1 MASYA
6 YPEQTTS
13 SGEGAIKGAITGS
26 QYGGMAGAI
35 AGGIYGWAS
44 QKKRNKAQKAA
55 QDKLTEALN
64 NRPVYKRQA
73 EWDENVKQAKGVQS
87 MYEPLTK
94 TNTLPGQAYMQNRI
108 DANSANTVSQGVATG
123 VTSPSQLVQ
132 LLAGA
137 NKTQQDAQVDLSIAG
152 AQNRQANMGN
162 YANATNTVMGA
173 NKDLAR
179 EKDVEWDTNVQQ
191 PWITQTDMARD
202 TFSDAIGRNR
212 KKSDQESAAAM
223 NSLNY
228 QRDFITSMIPMI
240 AGGGT
245 GGKGLNFKGKQKGVR
260 SESALIQNNDANG
273 GYYDQQNF
281 G

>member
-13 SGEGAIKGAITGS
+13 PMEGSAKGAITGS
-26 QYGGMAGAI
+26 QYGGQIGAYI
-35 AGGIYGWAS
+35 GGVFGYLS
-44 QKKRNKAQKAA
+44 QKKRNKAQQSA

-179 EKDVEWDTNVQQ
+179 GKDVEWDTNVQQ
-191 PWITQTDMARD
+191 PWLNQVGMAKD
-202 TFSDAIGRNR
+202 TFNDAIGRNR

-240 AGGGT
+240 AGGGA
-245 GGKGLNFKGKQKGVR
+245 GGMAKTSGIGSGQAVSGG
-260 SESALIQNNDANG
+260 SSAGTWNNG
-273 GYYDQQNF
+273 RLTR
-281 G
+281 

>member
-13 SGEGAIKGAITGS
+13 PMEGSAKGAITGS
-26 QYGGMAGAI
+26 QYGGQIGAYI
-35 AGGIYGWAS
+35 GGVFGYLS
-44 QKKRNKAQKAA
+44 QKKRNKAQQSA

-240 AGGGT
+240 AGGGA
-245 GGKGLNFKGKQKGVR
+245 GGMAKTSGIGSGQAVSGG
-260 SESALIQNNDANG
+260 SSAGTWNNG
-273 GYYDQQNF
+273 RLTR
-281 G
+281 

>member
-179 EKDVEWDTNVQQ
+179 EKDVEWETNVQQ

-240 AGGGT
+240 AGGGA
-245 GGKGLNFKGKQKGVR
+245 GGGGIAKTSGIGIGSGQTA
-260 SESALIQNNDANG
+260 SASAGSWNNG
-273 GYYDQQNF
+273 RLTR
-281 G
+281 

>member
-1 MASYA
+1 M
-6 YPEQTTS
+6 
-13 SGEGAIKGAITGS
+13 EGSAKGAITGS
-26 QYGGMAGAI
+26 QYGGQIGAYI
-35 AGGIYGWAS
+35 GGVFGYLS
-44 QKKRNKAQKAA
+44 QKKRNKAQQSA
-55 QDKLTEALN
+55 QDKLTKALN

-162 YANATNTVMGA
+162 YASATNTVMGA

-202 TFSDAIGRNR
+202 TFNDALGRNR

-240 AGGGT
+240 AGGGA
-245 GGKGLNFKGKQKGVR
+245 GGGGIAKTSGIGIGSGQTA
-260 SESALIQNNDANG
+260 SASAGSWNNG
-273 GYYDQQNF
+273 RLTR
-281 G
+281 

>member
-13 SGEGAIKGAITGS
+13 PMEGSAKGAITGS
-26 QYGGMAGAI
+26 QYGGQIGAYI
-35 AGGIYGWAS
+35 GGVFGYLS
-44 QKKRNKAQKAA
+44 QKKRNKAQQSA

-191 PWITQTDMARD
+191 PWLNQVGMAKD
-202 TFSDAIGRNR
+202 TFNDAIGRNR

-240 AGGGT
+240 AGGGA
-245 GGKGLNFKGKQKGVR
+245 GGMAKTSGIGSGQAVSGG
-260 SESALIQNNDANG
+260 SSAGTWNNG
-273 GYYDQQNF
+273 RLTR
-281 G
+281 

>member
-240 AGGGT
+240 AGGGA
-245 GGKGLNFKGKQKGVR
+245 GGGGIAKTSGIGIGSGQTA
-260 SESALIQNNDANG
+260 SASAGSWNNG
-273 GYYDQQNF
+273 RLTR
-281 G
+281 

>member
-13 SGEGAIKGAITGS
+13 PMEGSAKGAITGS
-26 QYGGMAGAI
+26 QYGGQIGAYI
-35 AGGIYGWAS
+35 GGVFGYLS
-44 QKKRNKAQKAA
+44 QKKRNKAQQSA

-191 PWITQTDMARD
+191 PWLNQVGMAKD
-202 TFSDAIGRNR
+202 TFNDAIGRNR

-240 AGGGT
+240 AGGGA
-245 GGKGLNFKGKQKGVR
+245 GGMAKTSGIGSGQAVSGG
-260 SESALIQNNDANG
+260 SSAGTWNNG
-273 GYYDQQNF
+273 RYTRG
-281 G
+281 

>member
-191 PWITQTDMARD
+191 PWLNQVGMAKD
-202 TFSDAIGRNR
+202 TFNDAIGRNR

-240 AGGGT
+240 AGGGA
-245 GGKGLNFKGKQKGVR
+245 GGMAKTSGIGSGQAVSGG
-260 SESALIQNNDANG
+260 SSAGTWNNG
-273 GYYDQQNF
+273 RLTR
-281 G
+281 

>member
-13 SGEGAIKGAITGS
+13 PMEGSAKGAITGS
-26 QYGGMAGAI
+26 QYGGQIGAYI
-35 AGGIYGWAS
+35 GGVFGYLS
-44 QKKRNKAQKAA
+44 QKKRNKAQQSA
-55 QDKLTEALN
+55 QDKLTKALN

-202 TFSDAIGRNR
+202 TFNDALGRNR

-240 AGGGT
+240 AGGGA
-245 GGKGLNFKGKQKGVR
+245 GGMAKTSGIGSGQAVSGG
-260 SESALIQNNDANG
+260 SSAGTWNNG
-273 GYYDQQNF
+273 RLTR
-281 G
+281 

>member
-13 SGEGAIKGAITGS
+13 PMEGSAKGAITGS
-26 QYGGMAGAI
+26 QYGGQIGAYI
-35 AGGIYGWAS
+35 GGVFGYLS

-191 PWITQTDMARD
+191 PWLNQVGMAKD
-202 TFSDAIGRNR
+202 TFNDAIGRNR

-245 GGKGLNFKGKQKGVR
+245 GGMAKTSGIGSGQTA
-260 SESALIQNNDANG
+260 SASAGSWNNG
-273 GYYDQQNF
+273 RLTRLTR
-281 G
+281 

>member
-1 MASYA
+1 MEFSF
-6 YPEQTTS
+6 PKLTTTG
-13 SGEGAIKGAITGS
+13 GEGAIKGAITGS
-26 QYGGMAGAI
+26 QYGGTTGAMI
-35 AGGIYGWAS
+35 GAAYGLFS
-44 QKKRNKAQKAA
+44 QKKRNKAQQSA
-55 QDKLTEALN
+55 QDKLSEALN

-87 MYEPLTK
+87 MFEPLTK

-108 DANSANTVSQGVATG
+108 DANAANTVAQGVATG

-162 YANATNTVMGA
+162 YASATNTVMGA

-202 TFSDAIGRNR
+202 TFNDAIGRNR

-240 AGGGT
+240 AGA
-245 GGKGLNFKGKQKGVR
+245 KGIK
-260 SESALIQNNDANG
+260 SEQSLMKKNNASG
-273 GYYDQQNF
+273 GYQDYQNF

>member
-1 MASYA
+1 M
-6 YPEQTTS
+6 
-13 SGEGAIKGAITGS
+13 EGAAKGAITGS
-26 QYGGMAGAI
+26 QYGGTTGAMI
-35 AGGIYGWAS
+35 GAAYGYLS
-44 QKKRNKAQKAA
+44 QKKRNKSQKSA

-73 EWDENVKQAKGVQS
+73 EWDENVKQAKGVQA
-87 MYEPLTK
+87 MFEPLTK

-108 DANSANTVSQGVATG
+108 DANAANTVSQGVATG
-123 VTSPSQLVQ
+123 ITSPSQLVQ

-162 YANATNTVMGA
+162 YASATNTVMGA

-212 KKSDQESAAAM
+212 KKSDQESAAAI

-240 AGGGT
+240 AGGGA
-245 GGKGLNFKGKQKGVR
+245 GGMAKTSGIGSGQAVSGG
-260 SESALIQNNDANG
+260 SSAGTWNNG
-273 GYYDQQNF
+273 RYTRG
-281 G
+281 

>member
-13 SGEGAIKGAITGS
+13 PMEGAAKGAITGS
-26 QYGGMAGAI
+26 QYGGQVGAAI
-35 AGGIYGWAS
+35 GGVYGYLS
-44 QKKRNKAQKAA
+44 QKKRNKAQQSA

-240 AGGGT
+240 AGGGA
-245 GGKGLNFKGKQKGVR
+245 GGMAKTSGIGSGQAVSGG
-260 SESALIQNNDANG
+260 SSAGTWNNG
-273 GYYDQQNF
+273 RLTR
-281 G
+281 

>member
-13 SGEGAIKGAITGS
+13 PMEGAAKGAITGS
-26 QYGGMAGAI
+26 QYGGQVGAAI
-35 AGGIYGWAS
+35 GGVYGYLS
-44 QKKRNKAQKAA
+44 QKKRNKAQQSA

-191 PWITQTDMARD
+191 PWLNQVGMAKD
-202 TFSDAIGRNR
+202 TFNDAIGRNR

-240 AGGGT
+240 AGGGA
-245 GGKGLNFKGKQKGVR
+245 GGMAKTSGIGSGQAVSGG
-260 SESALIQNNDANG
+260 SSAGTWNNG
-273 GYYDQQNF
+273 RLTRLTR
-281 G
+281 

>member
-1 MASYA
+1 MATYA

-13 SGEGAIKGAITGS
+13 PMEGAAKGAITGS
-26 QYGGMAGAI
+26 QYGGTTGAMI
-35 AGGIYGWAS
+35 GAAYGYLS
-44 QKKRNKAQKAA
+44 QKKRNKSQKSA

-73 EWDENVKQAKGVQS
+73 EWDENVKQAKGVQA
-87 MYEPLTK
+87 MFEPLTK

-108 DANSANTVSQGVATG
+108 DANAANTVSQGVATG
-123 VTSPSQLVQ
+123 ITSPSQLVQ

-162 YANATNTVMGA
+162 YASATNTVMGA

-212 KKSDQESAAAM
+212 KKSDQESAAAI

-240 AGGGT
+240 AGGGA
-245 GGKGLNFKGKQKGVR
+245 GGMAKTSGIGSGQAVSGG
-260 SESALIQNNDANG
+260 SSAGTWNNG
-273 GYYDQQNF
+273 RYTRG
-281 G
+281 

>member
-13 SGEGAIKGAITGS
+13 PMEGSAKGAITGS
-26 QYGGMAGAI
+26 QYGGQIGAYI
-35 AGGIYGWAS
+35 GGVFGYLS
-44 QKKRNKAQKAA
+44 QKKRNKAQQSV
-55 QDKLTEALN
+55 QDKLTKALN

-191 PWITQTDMARD
+191 PWLNQVGMAKD
-202 TFSDAIGRNR
+202 TFNDAIGRNR

-240 AGGGT
+240 AGGGA
-245 GGKGLNFKGKQKGVR
+245 GGMAKTSGIGSGQAVSGG
-260 SESALIQNNDANG
+260 SSAGTWNNG
-273 GYYDQQNF
+273 RYTRG
-281 G
+281 

>member
-13 SGEGAIKGAITGS
+13 PMEGSAKGAITGS
-26 QYGGMAGAI
+26 QYGGQVGAAI
-35 AGGIYGWAS
+35 GGVYGYLS
-44 QKKRNKAQKAA
+44 QKKRNKAQQSA
-55 QDKLTEALN
+55 QDKLTKALN

-191 PWITQTDMARD
+191 PWLNQVGMAKD
-202 TFSDAIGRNR
+202 TFNDAIGRNR

-240 AGGGT
+240 AGGGA
-245 GGKGLNFKGKQKGVR
+245 GGMAKTSGIGSGQAVSGG
-260 SESALIQNNDANG
+260 SSAGTWNNG
-273 GYYDQQNF
+273 RLTR
-281 G
+281 

>member
-13 SGEGAIKGAITGS
+13 PMEGSAKGAITGS
-26 QYGGMAGAI
+26 QYGGQIGAYI
-35 AGGIYGWAS
+35 GGVFGYLS
-44 QKKRNKAQKAA
+44 QKKRNKAQQSA
-55 QDKLTEALN
+55 QDKLTKALN

-162 YANATNTVMGA
+162 YASATNTVMGA

-202 TFSDAIGRNR
+202 TFNDALGRNR

-240 AGGGT
+240 AGGGA
-245 GGKGLNFKGKQKGVR
+245 GGGGIAKTSGIGIGSGQTA
-260 SESALIQNNDANG
+260 SASAGSWNNG
-273 GYYDQQNF
+273 RLTR
-281 G
+281 

>member
-1 MASYA
+1 M
-6 YPEQTTS
+6 
-13 SGEGAIKGAITGS
+13 EGSAKGAITGS
-26 QYGGMAGAI
+26 QYGGQIGAYI
-35 AGGIYGWAS
+35 GGVFGYLS
-44 QKKRNKAQKAA
+44 QKKRNKAQQSV
-55 QDKLTEALN
+55 QDKLTKALN

-191 PWITQTDMARD
+191 PWLNQVGMAKD
-202 TFSDAIGRNR
+202 TFNDAIGRNR

-240 AGGGT
+240 AGGGA
-245 GGKGLNFKGKQKGVR
+245 GGMAKTSGIGSGQAVSGG
-260 SESALIQNNDANG
+260 SSAGTWNNG
-273 GYYDQQNF
+273 RYTRG
-281 G
+281 

>member
-1 MASYA
+1 M
-6 YPEQTTS
+6 
-13 SGEGAIKGAITGS
+13 EGSAKGAITGS
-26 QYGGMAGAI
+26 QYGGQIGAYI
-35 AGGIYGWAS
+35 GGVFGYLS
-44 QKKRNKAQKAA
+44 QKKRNKAQKSA

-191 PWITQTDMARD
+191 PWLNQVGMAKD
-202 TFSDAIGRNR
+202 TFNDAIGRNR

-240 AGGGT
+240 AGGGA
-245 GGKGLNFKGKQKGVR
+245 GGMAKTSGIGSGQAVSGG
-260 SESALIQNNDANG
+260 SSAGTWNNG
-273 GYYDQQNF
+273 RLTR
-281 G
+281 

>member
-1 MASYA
+1 M
-6 YPEQTTS
+6 
-13 SGEGAIKGAITGS
+13 EGAAKGAITGS
-26 QYGGMAGAI
+26 QYGGQVGAAI
-35 AGGIYGWAS
+35 GGVYGYLS
-44 QKKRNKAQKAA
+44 QKKRNKAQQSA

-191 PWITQTDMARD
+191 PWLNQVGMAKD
-202 TFSDAIGRNR
+202 TFNDAIGRNR

>member
-240 AGGGT
+240 AGGGA
-245 GGKGLNFKGKQKGVR
+245 GGMAKTSGIGSGQAVSGG
-260 SESALIQNNDANG
+260 SSAGTWNNG
-273 GYYDQQNF
+273 RLTR
-281 G
+281 